1 MTQVISDR
9 QIMCHFVINIITVT
23 QRWPQVITI
32 DYAYDCFEGLHHN
45 YSNIFSICSDVDQVL
60 NQPS

>member
-23 QRWPQVITI
+23 QRWLQVITI

-45 YSNIFSICSDVDQVL
+45 YSNIFSI
-60 NQPS
+60 